1 MWRSVWRTTPA
12 CSEVWKEISAP
23 VPTISSVEPPPMS
36 TTSVGSVGGVLRG
49 GAQVGEPRLLLAVE
63 DPGREREALPQLGDE
78 GAAVLG
84 VADGA
89 GRDRVDRLGAQL
101 LDRRRRTRRSPR
113 RRPRSPRPRAARR
126 GRPRAPAASPCC
138 AARPA
143 TPCRRRRRRPA
154 AAPSW
159 CRRRSPRPCWE
170 PSGMGRHSRARPSRE
185 VACANAASQPQ
196 PSAPLLPSL
205 VRRGVEQPGSSS
217 GS

>member
-1 MWRSVWRTTPA
+1 MPATAIPALGLDAVGRRAASIRPRTSAASASSSIAVGGSEAMWRSVWRTTPA

-36 TTSVGSVGGVLRG
+36 TTRVGSRRRVLGGR
-49 GAQVGEPRLLLAVE
+49 AEIGEPRLLLAVE
-63 DPGREREALPQLGDE
+63 DPGREREALAQLGDE

-89 GRDRVDRLGAQL
+89 GRDRVDRLGPEL

-143 TPCRRRRRRPA
+143 RPARRRRRRPA

-159 CRRRSPRPCWE
+159 CRRRSPRPCG
-170 PSGMGRHSRARPSRE
+170 S
-185 VACANAASQPQ
+185 
-196 PSAPLLPSL
+196 PLTWAGL
-205 VRRGVEQPGSSS
+205 
-217 GS
+217 